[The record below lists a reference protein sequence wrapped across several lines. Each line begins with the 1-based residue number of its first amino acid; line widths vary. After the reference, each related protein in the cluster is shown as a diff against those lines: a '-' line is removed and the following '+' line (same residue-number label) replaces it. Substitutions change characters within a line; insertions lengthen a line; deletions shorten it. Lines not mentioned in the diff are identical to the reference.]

1 MPELITIAL
10 PKGKL
15 LEPSAQ
21 ILAKLRITHPDLLK
35 DTRKLVFECPKERVR
50 LMVVKPMDVPIYVE
64 YGSADLGVVGKDV
77 LMEQDRDLYEPLDL
91 QFGRCTLTVAEPKAL
106 SVRDS
111 ASGGLRSWTNVRI
124 ATKYPRLT
132 ERHFQNKGVSVE
144 VIRVSGA
151 VELAPQVGL
160 AERIVDLVD
169 TGRTLKANGL
179 VPVEVIAVSTARL
192 IANRASLKTKYK
204 RMSEIIDALRRQV
217 ARTERG

>member
-15 LEPSAQ
+15 LEPSVQ

-35 DTRKLVFECPKERVR
+35 DTRKLVFECAKERVR
-50 LMVVKPMDVPIYVE
+50 LLVVKPMDVPTYVE
-64 YGSADLGVVGKDV
+64 YGSADLGIVGKDV
-77 LMEQDRDLYEPLDL
+77 LLEQERDLYEPLDL
-91 QFGRCTLTVAEPKAL
+91 RFGRCTLTVAEPKAL
-106 SVRDS
+106 SARDS

-124 ATKYPRLT
+124 ATKYPQLT
-132 ERHFQNKGVSVE
+132 ERYFQNKGIAVE

-151 VELAPQVGL
+151 VELAPQAGL
-160 AERIVDLVD
+160 ADRIVDLVD

-204 RMSEIIDALRRQV
+204 RMSEIIDAIRRQT
-217 ARTERG
+217 ARAERG